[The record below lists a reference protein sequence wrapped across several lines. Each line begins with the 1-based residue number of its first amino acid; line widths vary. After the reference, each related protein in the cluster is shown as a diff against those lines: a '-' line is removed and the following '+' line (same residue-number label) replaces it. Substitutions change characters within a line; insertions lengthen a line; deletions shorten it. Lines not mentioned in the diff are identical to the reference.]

1 LKWSLGG
8 PLSKLCVTPS
18 FSINLRCQIENQVSD
33 YRLLGASSLSC
44 FVSIS
49 MVATNGICQSSTLI
63 ISDLFHWSSNL
74 LILLKVF
81 LVGYCY
87 LTWFPDQMIFL
98 SFNSNSGLALTTHP
112 CDILKPFVLSSCGIM
127 CILISLVAYFVK
139 ILWYNPC
146 IVANITILFFN
157 LSILIVDE
165 SCSENAWS
173 ALNLISTFLLLSLG
187 RYLC

>member
-1 LKWSLGG
+1 
-8 PLSKLCVTPS
+8 
-18 FSINLRCQIENQVSD
+18 
-33 YRLLGASSLSC
+33 
-44 FVSIS
+44 VSIS
-49 MVATNGICQSSTLI
+49 MVTTNGMCQSSTLI

-87 LTWFPDQMIFL
+87 STWFPDQMIFL
-98 SFNSNSGLALTTHP
+98 SFNSNSGLALITHP
-112 CDILKPFVLSSCGIM
+112 CDILKLFLLSSCRIM
-127 CILISLVAYFVK
+127 CILIGIAAYFVK
-139 ILWYNPC
+139 ILWCNPY
-146 IVANITILFFN
+146 IVANITILLFN